1 MQDLTDLFKIKTH
14 RKTLANITHVD
25 NIPSIMSNGILSH
38 DLAQRTRHESI
49 ALESV
54 QDRRHQK
61 RVPNGLRLHQYA
73 CLYFSARNPMM
84 YYRVK
89 NPDIARIAD
98 LCVLLIDPSILETD
112 GVVVTDGNA
121 ASEITRFYP
130 AEEGLMSLNYDMI
143 YAEWWTADNPY
154 EKDERKRVK
163 CAEVLIPNRIPYQ
176 MVVGAV
182 VPLRKTEERIR
193 SMGFEKQIIINRKTF
208 FLEGDE

>member
-1 MQDLTDLFKIKTH
+1 
-14 RKTLANITHVD
+14 
-25 NIPSIMSNGILSH
+25 
-38 DLAQRTRHESI
+38 
-49 ALESV
+49 
-54 QDRRHQK
+54 
-61 RVPNGLRLHQYA
+61 
-73 CLYFSARNPMM
+73 
-84 YYRVK
+84 
-89 NPDIARIAD
+89 
-98 LCVLLIDPSILETD
+98 
-112 GVVVTDGNA
+112 
-121 ASEITRFYP
+121 
-130 AEEGLMSLNYDMI
+130 MSLNYDMI